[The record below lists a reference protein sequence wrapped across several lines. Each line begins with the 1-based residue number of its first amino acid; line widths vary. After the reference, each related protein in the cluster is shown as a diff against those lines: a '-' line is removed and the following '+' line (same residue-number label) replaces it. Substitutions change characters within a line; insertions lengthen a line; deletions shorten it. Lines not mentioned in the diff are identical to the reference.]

1 MNWGL
6 LRIFAAKIRQQTI
19 KIYKTKRHEKKCFII
34 WIVGAYVK
42 CHIR

>member
-6 LRIFAAKIRQQTI
+6 LCIFAAKTKQQTI
-19 KIYKTKRHEKKCFII
+19 KFTKRHEKKCFII